1 MQLITTLG
9 ISANTSIIGAIFAM
23 MIARI
28 PIQHFIRFK
37 SVHRQNMIQ
46 TSISAATFGAASSL
60 LLPIGIPFVMGMPE
74 LILPLFIGVTLAMFV
89 DAILLYKFFDSK
101 IFPAEEA
108 WPPGIATAEAI
119 KAGDEGGK
127 RAKVL
132 GAGIVIG
139 ILGSIAKIPMS
150 AFGVAFI
157 GNIWAL
163 TMFGIG
169 LLLRGYSVPL
179 FGSDI
184 NDYYIPHGFMI
195 GAGIVAL
202 AQVCMLIFQKQEQ
215 KGNGESVNR
224 YSRNEKD
231 IAQGFRNG
239 TLAYLIIAVLMAL
252 ISGIYQDMSILML
265 IGFILFATL
274 AAFAHELIVG
284 IAAMHAGWFP
294 AFAVA
299 LITLIIGIL
308 IGFPK
313 EALAILV
320 GYSASTGVAFAD
332 MGYDLKTGYILR
344 GNGTDPTFEKEGRK
358 QQLYAAVL
366 AFLVTVTVVFVSFQS
381 YFEKDLIPPVNFV
394 YAATIESGV
403 SPQIATQLIIW
414 AIPGALLQMIG
425 GPKRQMGVLFA
436 TGLLLINPIAGWAVL
451 AGIFIRFMMY
461 KINRNQDHQLMTVM
475 AAGFIAGDALYS
487 FFLPSLR
494 WESSNLV
501 RRLQHALIFCIRYT
515 YKRDMPV
522 TESHF
527 GTQPYFPRRRGC

>member
-1 MQLITTLG
+1 MRKKHPTIFNPITIFLIVFTAIFGAVIGMQLITTLG

-487 FFLPSLR
+487 FF
-494 WESSNLV
+494 SS
-501 RRLQHALIFCIRYT
+501 IF
-515 YKRDMPV
+515 KM
-522 TESHF
+522 
-527 GTQPYFPRRRGC
+527 GKQ

>member
-1 MQLITTLG
+1 MPEKKHPTIFNPLTIILIVLTAIFGAVIGMQLITTLG

-23 MIARI
+23 IIARV
-28 PIQHFIRFK
+28 PLQQFISFK
-37 SVHRQNMIQ
+37 SIHRQNIVQ

-74 LILPLFIGVTLAMFV
+74 LILPLLLGVTLAMFV
-89 DAILLYKFFDSK
+89 DALLLYKFFDSK
-101 IFPAEEA
+101 VFPAKEA

-132 GAGIVIG
+132 GTGIVIG

-163 TMFGIG
+163 TMFGVG
-169 LLLRGYSVPL
+169 LLLRGYSVQL
-179 FGSDI
+179 FGIDI
-184 NDYYIPHGFMI
+184 NELYIPHGFMI

-202 AQVCMLIFQKQEQ
+202 IQVVFLIFNK
-215 KGNGESVNR
+215 KGTNSDKETQINEF
-224 YSRNEKD
+224 SRTQKD
-231 IAQGFRNG
+231 ITQGFGYG
-239 TLAYLIIAVLMAL
+239 TLAYFAITLLMAL
-252 ISGIYQDMSILML
+252 ITGIYTDMSFGML
-265 IGFILFATL
+265 IGFLLFATL

-313 EALAILV
+313 EALALLV

-332 MGYDLKTGYILR
+332 MGYDLKTGYMLR
-344 GNGTDPTFEKEGRK
+344 GEGKDPVFEKEGRR
-358 QQLYAAVL
+358 QQLFAALL
-366 AFLVTVTVVFVSFQS
+366 AFMVTVTVVYFSFQS
-381 YFEKDLIPPVNFV
+381 YFERDLIPPVNFV

-403 SPQIATQLIIW
+403 SSDIAIKLLIW
-414 AIPGALLQMIG
+414 AIPGALIQLIG
-425 GPKRQMGVLFA
+425 GPKRQMGVLLA
-436 TGLLLINPIAGWAVL
+436 TGLLLVNPIAGWAVL
-451 AGIFIRFMMY
+451 AGIGIRFIIY
-461 KINRNQDHQLMTVM
+461 KKNKNKDHQLMTIM

-487 FFLPSLR
+487 FF
-494 WESSNLV
+494 SSVLK
-501 RRLQHALIFCIRYT
+501 IG
-515 YKRDMPV
+515 K
-522 TESHF
+522 S
-527 GTQPYFPRRRGC
+527 

>member
-127 RAKVL
+127 RATVL

-169 LLLRGYSVPL
+169 LILRGYSVPL

-184 NDYYIPHGFMI
+184 NDYYIPHGF
-195 GAGIVAL
+195 
-202 AQVCMLIFQKQEQ
+202 
-215 KGNGESVNR
+215 
-224 YSRNEKD
+224 
-231 IAQGFRNG
+231 
-239 TLAYLIIAVLMAL
+239 
-252 ISGIYQDMSILML
+252 
-265 IGFILFATL
+265 
-274 AAFAHELIVG
+274 
-284 IAAMHAGWFP
+284 
-294 AFAVA
+294 
-299 LITLIIGIL
+299 
-308 IGFPK
+308 
-313 EALAILV
+313 
-320 GYSASTGVAFAD
+320 
-332 MGYDLKTGYILR
+332 
-344 GNGTDPTFEKEGRK
+344 
-358 QQLYAAVL
+358 
-366 AFLVTVTVVFVSFQS
+366 
-381 YFEKDLIPPVNFV
+381 
-394 YAATIESGV
+394 
-403 SPQIATQLIIW
+403 
-414 AIPGALLQMIG
+414 
-425 GPKRQMGVLFA
+425 
-436 TGLLLINPIAGWAVL
+436 
-451 AGIFIRFMMY
+451 
-461 KINRNQDHQLMTVM
+461 
-475 AAGFIAGDALYS
+475 
-487 FFLPSLR
+487 
-494 WESSNLV
+494 
-501 RRLQHALIFCIRYT
+501 
-515 YKRDMPV
+515 
-522 TESHF
+522 
-527 GTQPYFPRRRGC
+527 

>member
-1 MQLITTLG
+1 
-9 ISANTSIIGAIFAM
+9 
-23 MIARI
+23 
-28 PIQHFIRFK
+28 
-37 SVHRQNMIQ
+37 
-46 TSISAATFGAASSL
+46 
-60 LLPIGIPFVMGMPE
+60 
-74 LILPLFIGVTLAMFV
+74 
-89 DAILLYKFFDSK
+89 
-101 IFPAEEA
+101 
-108 WPPGIATAEAI
+108 
-119 KAGDEGGK
+119 
-127 RAKVL
+127 
-132 GAGIVIG
+132 
-139 ILGSIAKIPMS
+139 
-150 AFGVAFI
+150 
-157 GNIWAL
+157 
-163 TMFGIG
+163 
-169 LLLRGYSVPL
+169 
-179 FGSDI
+179 
-184 NDYYIPHGFMI
+184 MI

-202 AQVCMLIFQKQEQ
+202 AQVCMLIFQKQDQ
-215 KGNGESVNR
+215 KGNGESVNK

-252 ISGIYQDMSILML
+252 ISGIYKDMSISLL

-344 GNGTDPTFEKEGRK
+344 GNGTDPIFEKEGRK

-366 AFLVTVTVVFVSFQS
+366 AFLVTVAVVFVSFQS
-381 YFEKDLIPPVNFV
+381 YFEKELIPPVNFV

-403 SPQIATQLIIW
+403 SPQIATQLMIW
-414 AIPGALLQMIG
+414 AIPGALIQMIG

-487 FFLPSLR
+487 FF
-494 WESSNLV
+494 SS
-501 RRLQHALIFCIRYT
+501 IFKIG
-515 YKRDMPV
+515 K
-522 TESHF
+522 
-527 GTQPYFPRRRGC
+527 Q